1 MQKGANNTMAMKK
14 SGLGRGLDSLLADNY
29 IDEKSGDSGIVLLKT
44 MDVEP
49 NKEQARKNFD
59 TEHLAELATS
69 ISQHGV
75 LQPIVVRKKDNGFY
89 EIIAGERRWR
99 ACKMAGVMEI
109 PAIVKEIGD
118 ADAAEI
124 SLIENLQR
132 ENLNP
137 VEEANGY
144 KRLIEEFDL
153 TQEEAAN
160 RVGKSRTSVANI
172 MRILRL
178 PAKVLT
184 LVENSSLSYGHAR
197 ALLPLCEIYEANA
210 LFDKAQHVVNAS
222 LSVRETEA
230 MVRALLNRDKNP
242 PVEKSKVEVSYYK
255 MLENKVSA
263 SVGRR
268 VSIKRNEDGSGKLSL
283 NYSGTEDLEALLTS
297 LCGEE
302 IFADQG

>member
-49 NKEQARKNFD
+49 NRDQARKKFD
-59 TEHLAELATS
+59 TEQLAELASS
-69 ISQHGV
+69 ISRHGV
-75 LQPIVVRKKDNGFY
+75 LQPIVVRKKENGFY

-99 ACKMAGVMEI
+99 ACKMAGVTEI
-109 PAIVKEIGD
+109 PAVVKELDD

-153 TQEEAAN
+153 TQEEAAS
-160 RVGKSRTSVANI
+160 RVGKSRTAVANV
-172 MRILRL
+172 MRILKL

-184 LVENSSLSYGHAR
+184 LVENSELSYGHAR
-197 ALLPLCEIYEANA
+197 ALLPLCEHYETNV
-210 LFDKAQHVVNAS
+210 LFEKAQHVVKAG

-230 MVRALLNRDKNP
+230 MVRVLLNRDKYA
-242 PVEKSKVEVSYYK
+242 PVEKSKVQLSYYRT
-255 MLENKVSA
+255 LENKVSA

-283 NYSGTEDLEALLTS
+283 NYSSTDDLEALLTS

-302 IFADQG
+302 LFAEQG